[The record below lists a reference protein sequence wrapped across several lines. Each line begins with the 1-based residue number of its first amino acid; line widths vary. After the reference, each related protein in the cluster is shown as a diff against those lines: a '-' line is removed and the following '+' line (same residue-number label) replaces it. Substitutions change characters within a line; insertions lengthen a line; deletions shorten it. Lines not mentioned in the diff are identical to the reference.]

1 MNQKSV
7 EIESRPAASDVALVC
22 FSGSPG
28 SSKLYSRLFFRS
40 GVFPALTTS
49 CLSLAAIRFPNS
61 GEGIF
66 HEAPA

>member
-1 MNQKSV
+1 MNQKSM

-40 GVFPALTTS
+40 GGFSGTHNKLPVACGHSIPELRGRHFP
-49 CLSLAAIRFPNS
+49 
-61 GEGIF
+61 
-66 HEAPA
+66 